1 MGVGGCEWTSSANDS
16 QMVRHSFKFMKSAPN
31 SASDAD
37 DATKFKMV
45 QRVKNAS
52 LSVMGSPSLVTELRN
67 KWPDARL
74 MEFLAEM

>member
-1 MGVGGCEWTSSANDS
+1 MERERCSLMVPLEMPAAVALSQWMGVGGCEWTSSANDS

-45 QRVKNAS
+45 QRVKNA
-52 LSVMGSPSLVTELRN
+52 
-67 KWPDARL
+67 
-74 MEFLAEM
+74 